1 MKDLPTM
8 NAISKKIS
16 ELLHLT
22 HTPAW
27 TLDRTHE
34 LSAAV
39 KSATED
45 EAKLALIYFVTGML
59 SASRGVLQLQI
70 EAERSEA
77 ERGANGGLTH

>member
-1 MKDLPTM
+1 M
-8 NAISKKIS
+8 NTNSKKIS
-16 ELLHLT
+16 ELLHLA

-45 EAKLALIYFVTGML
+45 ESKLALIHFVTGML

-70 EAERSEA
+70 NAERA
-77 ERGANGGLTH
+77 KTERDASGGLTH